1 MVEEKKNLTRSKE
14 IHVWK
19 GVPDLDFVFIFGQ
32 EIIQGSNVIP
42 HFCLICHVD
51 EFSFLRNL
59 IGKYM
64 SNENLTE
71 DVLEKKLQC
80 TSNDL
85 QNKIEGLG
93 NANKLRALLLPFC
106 FGETETERRDPF
118 L

>member
-1 MVEEKKNLTRSKE
+1 
-14 IHVWK
+14 
-19 GVPDLDFVFIFGQ
+19 
-32 EIIQGSNVIP
+32 
-42 HFCLICHVD
+42 
-51 EFSFLRNL
+51 
-59 IGKYM
+59 M

-106 FGETETERRDPF
+106 FGETETERRRTIPLKVF
-118 L
+118 KSLKIEGFENARKSVYFQRWCGF